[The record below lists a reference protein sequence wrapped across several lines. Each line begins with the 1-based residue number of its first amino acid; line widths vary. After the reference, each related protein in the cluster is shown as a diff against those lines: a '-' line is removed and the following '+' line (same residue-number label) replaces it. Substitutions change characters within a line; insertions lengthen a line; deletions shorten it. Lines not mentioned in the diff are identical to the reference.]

1 MFSMGGMGGE
11 VRGKTKVATYKK
23 FRAKVNRQRIE
34 ERTGLYMDLGNGT
47 KPELYNVA
55 VPLNHGSK
63 RREFFEIGE
72 QTNGFVASRAAG
84 RW

>member
-1 MFSMGGMGGE
+1 MFSMGGE

-47 KPELYNVA
+47 KPELYK
-55 VPLNHGSK
+55 SMK
-63 RREFFEIGE
+63 KDETTGE
-72 QTNGFVASRAAG
+72 WVLRYHFGK
-84 RW
+84 